1 MMLTVA
7 HVPCSPACASIDL
20 SACQL
25 RHFPFR
31 SVHRNSP
38 KPLLRFLRS
47 PSSTQSANV
56 KASSANSTVE
66 TAKISGEQEQGA
78 YWHVKAGLLC

>member
-20 SACQL
+20 SARQL
-25 RHFPFR
+25 KHSPFR

-38 KPLLRFLRS
+38 KPLLRFLRGACA
-47 PSSTQSANV
+47 TQSASV

-66 TAKISGEQEQGA
+66 TAKISDKQEQGA
-78 YWHVKAGLLC
+78 Y